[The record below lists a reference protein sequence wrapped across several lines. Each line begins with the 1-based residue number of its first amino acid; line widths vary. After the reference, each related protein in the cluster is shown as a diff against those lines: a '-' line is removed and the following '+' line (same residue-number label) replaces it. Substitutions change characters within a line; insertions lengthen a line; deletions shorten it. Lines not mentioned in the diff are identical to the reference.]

1 MVAREILKRV
11 ERGIA
16 ALALIRQQCR
26 SDVQRQ
32 GLQVTK
38 CITDGFGLCVDLP
51 PHK

>member
-1 MVAREILKRV
+1 MVAHEILKCV

-16 ALALIRQQCR
+16 ALPFIHQQCC

-38 CITDGFGLCVDLP
+38 CITDGFGLSVDLP